1 VDLLELG
8 IPEAMW
14 HYEAR
19 DFLAIVTM
27 DSHGNSL
34 HEDVA
39 ATTGAELEKVGA
51 EG

>member
-1 VDLLELG
+1 
-8 IPEAMW
+8 MW

-39 ATTGAELEKVGA
+39 SVTGMELEKVGA
-51 EG
+51 KG